1 MRAVLALAA
10 TGFLAFATLALWLRH
25 DYRQEKLA
33 TLEPPFRSGLVGIEG
48 AGTPA
53 RLVFFGDSRI
63 AQWDLAGFER
73 FGPVLNAG
81 FGGDTLAGMADRL
94 DRDVLASA
102 PEIVVFLG
110 GINDLTAQSMLGES
124 ARRAAY
130 EASLRALDDILGRLR
145 ARGIRTILL
154 AVSPPLEVDLRR
166 RFVWGSAIEEAT
178 ASLNAHIRRLEAPDV
193 YVVDTLKAFAASG
206 SGWQKRVR
214 KDPLHY
220 TPEAYA
226 ILTHTVAH
234 ALEELR

>member
-1 MRAVLALAA
+1 MRAGLVTPPVSYPRDRERATDLCARRVRHAHDRRRPTTASRCAQSRPAA

-94 DRDVLASA
+94 DRDVLA
-102 PEIVVFLG
+102 
-110 GINDLTAQSMLGES
+110 
-124 ARRAAY
+124 ARRR
-130 EASLRALDDILGRLR
+130 S
-145 ARGIRTILL
+145 
-154 AVSPPLEVDLRR
+154 S
-166 RFVWGSAIEEAT
+166 S
-178 ASLNAHIRRLEAPDV
+178 SS
-193 YVVDTLKAFAASG
+193 AAS
-206 SGWQKRVR
+206 
-214 KDPLHY
+214 
-220 TPEAYA
+220 T
-226 ILTHTVAH
+226 T
-234 ALEELR
+234 

>member
-10 TGFLAFATLALWLRH
+10 TGVLAVAMLALWLRH

-53 RLVFFGDSRI
+53 RVVFFGDSRV

-110 GINDLTAQSMLGES
+110 GINDLTAQSMLDES

-130 EASLRALDDILGRLR
+130 QASLGALEDILARLR
-145 ARGIRTILL
+145 ARGIRTLL
-154 AVSPPLEVDLRR
+154 LSVGPPLDVDLRR
-166 RFVWGSAIEEAT
+166 RFVWGSGIEEAV
-178 ASLNAHIRRLEAPDV
+178 ADLNAHIQRLEAPDV
-193 YVVDTLKAFAASG
+193 HVVDTLEVFAASG
-206 SGWQKRVR
+206 AGWETRVR

-226 ILTHTVAH
+226 LLTRAVAD
-234 ALEELR
+234 ALEEVR